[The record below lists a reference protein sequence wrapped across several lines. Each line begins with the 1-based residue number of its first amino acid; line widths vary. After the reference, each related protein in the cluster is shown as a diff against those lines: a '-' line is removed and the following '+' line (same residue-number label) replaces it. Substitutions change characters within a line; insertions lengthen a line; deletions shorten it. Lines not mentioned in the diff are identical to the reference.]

1 MPERN
6 RGYLREQRLKSIKK
20 RRRLIKGQ
28 KYSGRY
34 LGEWI
39 DEPEFKSGVLAKGHN
54 GLLGRGGT
62 AVKTNTR
69 KGHASYR
76 HKGAY
81 GPADNYSKHDKQQV
95 EDGSQQIKEWEKMD
109 MPCLAQTF
117 IRKMKNFKGLLVCV
131 MQLLWY

>member
-1 MPERN
+1 MPKRN
-6 RGYLREQRLKSIKK
+6 QGYFREQRLRSIEK
-20 RRRLIKGQ
+20 RRRLIKNQ

-39 DEPEFKSGVLAKGHN
+39 DEPEFKSGILSKGHN

-81 GPADNYSKHDKQQV
+81 GPTNNYSRHDKQQV
-95 EDGSQQIKEWEKMD
+95 EDGVQQIKELENEDGKREEENSD
-109 MPCLAQTF
+109 C
-117 IRKMKNFKGLLVCV
+117 N
-131 MQLLWY
+131 

>member
-39 DEPEFKSGVLAKGHN
+39 DEPEFKSGILAKGHN

-69 KGHASYR
+69 RING
-76 HKGAY
+76 
-81 GPADNYSKHDKQQV
+81 
-95 EDGSQQIKEWEKMD
+95 GSRYD
-109 MPCLAQTF
+109 T
-117 IRKMKNFKGLLVCV
+117 RKAATIALRITTR
-131 MQLLWY
+131 

>member
-39 DEPEFKSGVLAKGHN
+39 DEPEFKSGILAKGHN

-95 EDGSQQIKEWEKMD
+95 EDGVQQIKEWENEDESREKEGSD
-109 MPCLAQTF
+109 CD
-117 IRKMKNFKGLLVCV
+117 
-131 MQLLWY
+131 